1 MQPKATQ
8 PSPLLDVG
16 MGFISELG
24 RPITA
29 EQGLRI
35 REILVRYLARTMS
48 FQACVSVLIPLL
60 GTAQP
65 IEKLEAILR
74 TPDVPLPYANA
85 ALAQRVSQ
93 DSRAKSR
100 PWTNYEDQRL
110 LAGIHRY
117 GLDNWQLIALFV
129 GNGRTK
135 SQCSQRWSRGLD
147 PKICKEQWSP
157 EQDDRLIDLV
167 ALYGEKSWTRVA
179 MDLGNRCDVQCRYRY
194 RQLQKEPGFHA
205 KHSDSLEKVKGIV
218 VPPQP
223 KMTAKRRMKFPEQ
236 AAAMTTSY
244 AQIPPAMMAP
254 MTMNMMVQQQMHMMG
269 MSQPNIFMGISTA
282 AAPFFQQP
290 INPGCPPPPR
300 PQEKPGPKPPDAPTG
315 KTEEEPAEKAPHQ
328 FNLFSLD
335 SQVPGQGP
343 NMDWANTF
351 SVSPSGS
358 TFGISPMNSFK
369 F

>member
-1 MQPKATQ
+1 
-8 PSPLLDVG
+8 

-29 EQGLRI
+29 EQSLRI
-35 REILVRYLARTMS
+35 RDTLVRYLGRTIS
-48 FQACVSVLIPLL
+48 FHACVSVVLPLL

-74 TPDVPLPYANA
+74 TPDVPLPCSNA
-85 ALAQRVSQ
+85 AHAAHSSQ

-117 GLDNWQLIALFV
+117 GLDDWQLIALFV

-157 EQDDRLIDLV
+157 DQDDRLVDLV
-167 ALYGEKSWTRVA
+167 ALYGEKCWTRVA
-179 MDLGNRCDVQCRYRY
+179 AELGNRCDVQCRYRY
-194 RQLQKEPGFHA
+194 RQLQKEPGFDA
-205 KHSDSLEKVKGIV
+205 KRADALEKVKGVV

-223 KMTAKRRMKFPEQ
+223 KMTAKRRMKLP
-236 AAAMTTSY
+236 SY
-244 AQIPPAMMAP
+244 PPTMISPIA
-254 MTMNMMVQQQMHMMG
+254 MNMMHMMG
-269 MSQPNIFMGISTA
+269 IPQPNVFMSLS
-282 AAPFFQQP
+282 APFFQQP
-290 INPGCPPPPR
+290 VAPIPK
-300 PQEKPGPKPPDAPTG
+300 QEDKPPDPKVAPPFG
-315 KTEEEPAEKAPHQ
+315 
-328 FNLFSLD
+328 LFSLD
-335 SQVPGQGP
+335 SQISAQGSSV
-343 NMDWANTF
+343 DWANTF
-351 SVSPSGS
+351 GVSSSGS
-358 TFGISPMNSFK
+358 TFGISPVNSFK